1 MTLLDEKPIW
11 IDGLKV
17 MKAEDVPAYVLKYA
31 GARPADR
38 DAVDIRLVEE
48 FYSGEGRII
57 DSQEEVGGYPYYEP
71 VYRELPPCLG
81 SIEEWLKPF
90 TWEVMP
96 H

>member
-1 MTLLDEKPIW
+1 
-11 IDGLKV
+11 
-17 MKAEDVPAYVLKYA
+17 MKAEDVPSHVLKYA

-38 DAVDIRLVEE
+38 DSVDIRLVEQ
-48 FYSGEGRII
+48 YYLGEGRII
-57 DSQEEVGGYPYYEP
+57 NSQEEVGGYPQAEP